1 MLECQSGGKGAIRA
15 VWDILSVD
23 RADSLLKAVPTSAHQ
38 RHVATSLGRQA
49 AFTHKKDI
57 HLPGRLAT
65 LADGPDDEGL
75 AAVGIA
81 GTKDAGFAGHVTAV
95 GGDRVLG
102 INGQIQLPGRWCGS
116 LKPLIFQF
124 P

>member
-1 MLECQSGGKGAIRA
+1 MLEAK
-15 VWDILSVD
+15 
-23 RADSLLKAVPTSAHQ
+23 PPSAHQ
-38 RHVATSLGRQA
+38 QHIAIPLGRQA
-49 AFTHKKDI
+49 ALVHEKDI
-57 HLPGRLAT
+57 HLPGRLAA
-65 LADGPDDEGL
+65 LADDQDDEGL